1 MVAAKPI
8 FSHVRGEG
16 CPMALR
22 VIKYS
27 MCASRVGGGV
37 PSTSGV
43 ALDYIAM
50 EVRPSFNGSISA
62 GVYAG
67 TPLEVLGVS
76 LAHVGHVWGSPPSI
90 QA

>member
-50 EVRPSFNGSISA
+50 EVRPFLSM
-62 GVYAG
+62 VR
-67 TPLEVLGVS
+67 LV
-76 LAHVGHVWGSPPSI
+76 
-90 QA
+90 QAFMQELRLKYWE